1 MDKTFLMLLE
11 QTRIARERVE
21 EAGRHLESYCNRS
34 TGVRRITPDGI
45 RGKGGHGDPTAWNVI
60 GKTTLEQNYK
70 ATVDALLERKNQLEW
85 NINADPAPDMKWVL
99 YWRLIC
105 EHPWDEICTRLGSRY
120 TERGLRRAIRSLIAD
135 NDQGRW
141 RRMLNRAL

>member
-11 QTRIARERVE
+11 QTRIARERAE

-60 GKTTLEQNYK
+60 GKITLEQNYK
-70 ATVDALLERKNQLEW
+70 ATVDTLLERKNQYQRRSRARHEMG
-85 NINADPAPDMKWVL
+85 AVL
-99 YWRLIC
+99 AT
-105 EHPWDEICTRLGSRY
+105 D
-120 TERGLRRAIRSLIAD
+120 LRTSV
-135 NDQGRW
+135 G
-141 RRMLNRAL
+141 